1 MSESLV
7 IEIINSAMWT
17 ASRVSAPVLV
27 TAVAV
32 GVFMGLLQSVTQIQ
46 EQTLAFVPKFAAVG
60 VVVALSGH
68 WMLQEMV
75 DFTRGLFERIPEL
88 LL

>member
-7 IEIINSAMWT
+7 IEIITSAMWT
-17 ASRVSAPVLV
+17 ASRVSAPVLI

-32 GVFMGLLQSVTQIQ
+32 GVFMGLLQLVTQIQ

-68 WMLQEMV
+68 WLLQEMV

>member
-1 MSESLV
+1 MEDVAV
-7 IEIINSAMWT
+7 IEIVTSALWV
-17 ASRVSAPVLV
+17 ASQISAPILL

-60 VVVALSGH
+60 LVIALTGS
-68 WMLQEMV
+68 WMLQRMT
-75 DFTRGLFERIPEL
+75 DFTLELMLRISDL
-88 LL
+88 L

>member
-1 MSESLV
+1 MEDVAV
-7 IEIINSAMWT
+7 IEIVT
-17 ASRVSAPVLV
+17 AALWVASQIAAPILL

-60 VVVALSGH
+60 LVIALTGS
-68 WMLQEMV
+68 WMLQRMT
-75 DFTRGLFERIPEL
+75 DFTIELIQRIPDL
-88 LL
+88 L

>member
-1 MSESLV
+1 MQESIIV
-7 IEIINSAMWT
+7 EIVTSALWT
-17 ASRVSAPVLV
+17 ASQVSAPILL

-60 VVVALSGH
+60 LVIALTGS
-68 WMLQEMV
+68 WMLRRMT
-75 DFTRGLFERIPEL
+75 DFTFELIRRIPEL
-88 LL
+88 L

>member
-1 MSESLV
+1 MEDAAV
-7 IEIINSAMWT
+7 IEIVTSALWV
-17 ASRVSAPVLV
+17 ASQISAPILL

-60 VVVALSGH
+60 LVIALTGS
-68 WMLQEMV
+68 WMLQRMT
-75 DFTRGLFERIPEL
+75 DFTVEL
-88 LL
+88 LLRIPDLI

>member
-1 MSESLV
+1 MTETEV
-7 IEIINSAMWT
+7 VEIITSAMWT
-17 ASRVSAPVLV
+17 ATRVGAPILV

-60 VVVALSGH
+60 LVIAISGN

-75 DFTRGLFERIPEL
+75 SFTTRLFERIPDL
-88 LL
+88 L